1 MIPRTLNI
9 YWFLLPL
16 TLAISLVYAA
26 SRHEPWPRIW
36 RHAARLGLMILVVMA
51 LATFALS
58 LAVPQILKHKAIE
71 AYTGGVQGLVLTKP
85 QSPLELNVLGQVL
98 SPDRWLFFF
107 TLAVTALM
115 FWLAWNLLHGRVG
128 RALVAVRDHP
138 TAASAMGNSGG
149 NGKTCGFGSSFFFFC
164 E

>member
-51 LATFALS
+51 LATFAL
-58 LAVPQILKHKAIE
+58 LALNGWMESPRA
-71 AYTGGVQGLVLTKP
+71 TGTG
-85 QSPLELNVLGQVL
+85 
-98 SPDRWLFFF
+98 
-107 TLAVTALM
+107 A
-115 FWLAWNLLHGRVG
+115 
-128 RALVAVRDHP
+128 
-138 TAASAMGNSGG
+138 
-149 NGKTCGFGSSFFFFC
+149 
-164 E
+164 